1 MSTNQMEAHENAQAA
16 IPLYSC
22 AETYLQ
28 VVVSS
33 LKIGDIRNI
42 VGDKAVAPCKVLS
55 TMSY

>member
-1 MSTNQMEAHENAQAA
+1 MTTNQMEAHEIAQAA

-42 VGDKAVAPCKVLS
+42 VGNQAVVLCKILS
-55 TMSY
+55 TMGY

>member
-1 MSTNQMEAHENAQAA
+1 MEAHEIAQAA